1 MANAELVIEIKAELG
16 RIKSQLNQVSS
27 EVRRNSYQIK
37 KSFESWKEGVNN
49 SLKAFKAISVALV
62 GIAGST
68 YFVKEAIIDVADRYQ
83 QLANRIRLYVK
94 NQEELNQVQE
104 RLFQIAQESGAAL
117 EGVMEVY
124 NRLALAGSS
133 LGLSNEQI
141 LNMVETIQLAVR
153 ASGTSV
159 QEAQSAILQFSQAL
173 ASGRLQ
179 GDEFRSVMENMP
191 ILAKMIAD
199 NLGVSVGAL
208 KKLGSEGKLT
218 SDVLVKAII
227 EHKEEVQR
235 MAEGIPLTISQAV
248 QQVRN
253 SWMQLVGQNEQLSQ
267 SLIVIKAGFM
277 ALAKTMEDIKVGKL
291 KTDFQALS
299 DIFESTFK
307 VFVFGAKWAIKA
319 GLGLKGAIEVIKI
332 AIMKLQEVWLN
343 MVISIIDKI
352 RALFDFIN
360 NSQIGDVMVPDAFLR
375 GLKNFQTN
383 LELFRNAVS
392 EARKDTWKDLDK
404 TVGAIESINKAA
416 DSFFQ
421 NYKNIKNKLQNMGNV
436 FLGNV
441 LGKGGGKGGE
451 TGSINKE
458 LEKLQNEWEKTKKK
472 LELEIKTTGLDN
484 YQKKLI
490 DLAERFKEL
499 KEKFK
504 AIPEAKGIIRKW
516 YEVQVKALVEA
527 HKKSQE
533 LLKLQDQIKDIEL
546 QALLTEED
554 RYETVSKLIPVYEQI
569 ERSIKNQLQK
579 LQPYSEEWLKLKDN
593 LRDVQEQIYKLREEQ
608 RELSDD
614 FFSGFL
620 AGLEELGHEMKS
632 TFKKGK
638 ELAQEF
644 AQAIQDAFSTFAMD
658 MFEGKL
664 KSLHDYLMAFLR
676 DIYSALVKYWVQVY
690 IVQNLV
696 NAASGWL
703 AGLFGGGGS
712 TGGATTGMAEKLAFN
727 YFRHEGGLVYHLG
740 GLVRKLH
747 YGGLAPDEVPVI
759 LQRGEYVI
767 SKKGVEFLDK
777 INQAKL
783 PLGNV
788 NVAVNVVNETG
799 IPVNAEQKGA
809 RFDGEKYIVDVVLKN
824 IYHYG
829 PLRHAIAGVK

>member
-1 MANAELVIEIKAELG
+1 MLEGEDRAAN
-16 RIKSQLNQVSS
+16 QLL
-27 EVRRNSYQIK
+27 R
-37 KSFESWKEGVNN
+37 
-49 SLKAFKAISVALV
+49 SLKAVDPEIKNHIKLWREQGTLIENVGELLKGWNSAASLLENTFEAQKTTLSSIVKDILRGGFEPFFEDAISTMQTVIAYLRQHKQELIDIIKNWLMRAKV
-62 GIAGST
+62 IWEWIKDTLKLIWNSMSGQKTVWEEIWSIAKGLSKILAYLAGST
-68 YFVKEAIIDVADRYQ
+68 LPGIIQIVSTWLNIAKALYYYFQAI
-83 QLANRIRLYVK
+83 
-94 NQEELNQVQE
+94 
-104 RLFQIAQESGAAL
+104 GAA
-117 EGVMEVY
+117 
-124 NRLALAGSS
+124 
-133 LGLSNEQI
+133 
-141 LNMVETIQLAVR
+141 MV
-153 ASGTSV
+153 
-159 QEAQSAILQFSQAL
+159 LQFD
-173 ASGRLQ
+173 R
-179 GDEFRSVMENMP
+179 
-191 ILAKMIAD
+191 AKKAFETANKTIKKAAKD
-199 NLGVSVGAL
+199 PLGIEAARKGYERT
-208 KKLGSEGKLT
+208 KKMLEDLGK
-218 SDVLVKAII
+218 VKVKALGGPEKGITGVPYKLI
-227 EHKEEVQR
+227 TPKETE
-235 MAEGIPLTISQAV
+235 
-248 QQVRN
+248 
-253 SWMQLVGQNEQLSQ
+253 
-267 SLIVIKAGFM
+267 
-277 ALAKTMEDIKVGKL
+277 
-291 KTDFQALS
+291 
-299 DIFESTFK
+299 
-307 VFVFGAKWAIKA
+307 
-319 GLGLKGAIEVIKI
+319 
-332 AIMKLQEVWLN
+332 
-343 MVISIIDKI
+343 
-352 RALFDFIN
+352 
-360 NSQIGDVMVPDAFLR
+360 
-375 GLKNFQTN
+375 
-383 LELFRNAVS
+383 
-392 EARKDTWKDLDK
+392 
-404 TVGAIESINKAA
+404 
-416 DSFFQ
+416 
-421 NYKNIKNKLQNMGNV
+421 
-436 FLGNV
+436 
-441 LGKGGGKGGE
+441 E
-451 TGSINKE
+451 TNKE
-458 LEKLQNEWEKTKKK
+458 LEKLQKEWEKTRKR

-484 YQKKLI
+484 HRKKLI
-490 DLAERFKEL
+490 ELAEKYKEL
-499 KEKFK
+499 REKFK
-504 AIPEAKGIIRKW
+504 EIPESQELITKW
-516 YEVQVKALVEA
+516 YKVQVQALIET
-527 HKKSQE
+527 HLRSQE

-614 FFSGFL
+614 FFGGFL

-664 KSLHDYLMAFLR
+664 KGLHDYLMAFLR

-703 AGLFGGGGS
+703 AGLFGGGGGS
-712 TGGATTGMAEKLAFN
+712 TGGASTGMAEKLAFN

-799 IPVNAEQKGA
+799 IPVNAEQRGA